1 MATTPLQRTNVTS
14 MSTKAIFCEPC
25 VWDGK
30 FGCPLC
36 SFQGKD
42 TGYLKKHYQS
52 EEHRKEFLK
61 RMKGP
66 DANSSFYE
74 KDEDE
79 TEQEYSKRAGLAF
92 VLGVLPSY
100 VSVTEK
106 YGTFWF
112 SHALKKSHRDSLSSR
127 ERRGE
132 VGLLSPQQYAHAFGK
147 ISGHSMFFA
156 YETNKFSRS
165 FGSYPSFSNFW
176 ENYGKVPD
184 EEKRFNDQFLE
195 GQTTREIFD
204 LDSSR
209 LSKEEAEELDIPQL
223 FMKLRQEFEKE
234 EKLKFFILEA
244 CGQEGEK
251 YKVSYHIIV
260 SKVHYDIV
268 RMGKSVSDFVDFL
281 KKTKEGS
288 VLAELIDKQIYTRN
302 RTIRSPWSIKHEGK
316 RRLIPIK
323 EQMDLDPINFFATPD
338 ADIWYQEEQYEEEE
352 NPIGSKLTIES
363 NGEYEDVLMSFVEE
377 KLDGVFDV
385 QREGNGWRLQRQDEQ
400 ANFCPFCERE
410 HDGDNYRAH
419 VWNDRLWVKCFRYG
433 KCVPITAAP
442 KTRGTTQKIVLEK
455 VPELKAD
462 FCYNSSVSRP
472 VYFEK
477 KCFAV
482 RGAMGTGK
490 TKALEMYLKLHQ
502 QARVLSVTYRRT
514 LARETSCNLPGFKN
528 YEDEGSGRIW
538 GKRIVVQV
546 DSLHRVFGQFDL
558 LVLDEV
564 TYTLSRLLCDVSEK
578 NACWRHFKHFVQNTP
593 NILLMDKNLDQPT
606 VDFFEKLGAPCY
618 VSRNEYKAHSKK
630 KVLVSPSFLEFKE
643 KLLDELSNGKKICFP
658 CSSKKKLLLVC
669 HEAKEAGHRVL
680 WYTGDGKS
688 EDVWLEEWD
697 EYDLVAYTPTISA
710 GVSYEQKHFDKIY
723 GYFSSRSCCA
733 EEAEQMMFRVRDIA
747 DNEIVL
753 GFDNR
758 GSNCPVTRQGII
770 DELEIKD
777 SASFALSGVEWDIVR
792 GKLVDSP
799 KTDAYVSSVLRRN
812 ISRKNM
818 TGALLGLLAEQGA
831 NIEFLPS
838 SIRGK
843 ELEELRE
850 DTKFLQ
856 KKIDFEGAKKTC
868 ESVSLDRERFS
879 FLCSKRDKSENE
891 IASCRKFMVA
901 HSFEVEQ
908 ETLTPEFV
916 LEYSGK
922 EKIFQNQRL
931 AFAGSKAE
939 QKERLTRAVEK
950 KTQDKRFTKFEKR
963 LGMSYN
969 LERVVY
975 ARRLF
980 YWLGYGSTTTREK
993 KSKEEMS
1000 MRLEKIRKMVK
1011 KSKHFQTLLGKMP
1024 DDEQYMV
1031 RWINDILRRMF
1042 DCYIAKTSRGKSFSW
1057 ELMFLSPWRHN
1068 GETTSLPKK
1077 RIKNSEV
1084 CPSPF

>member
-1 MATTPLQRTNVTS
+1 MATTPLQTTNKFNIS
-14 MSTKAIFCEPC
+14 PKANFSEPI
-25 VWDGK
+25 VWDEK

-36 SFQGKD
+36 SFEGRNQGD
-42 TGYLKKHYQS
+42 LKKHYQNPS
-52 EEHRKEFLK
+52 HQEAYLE
-61 RMKGP
+61 RMKSPGS
-66 DANSSFYE
+66 ASSFYE
-74 KDEDE
+74 REENE
-79 TEQEYSKRAGLAF
+79 TEHEYAKRTALAF

-106 YGTFWF
+106 YGAFWF
-112 SHALKKSHRDSLSSR
+112 SHALSKRHKNSLSSR
-127 ERRGE
+127 EKRGE
-132 VGLLSPQQYAHAFGK
+132 VGLLSPQKYAHAFGK

-156 YETNKFSRS
+156 YETSKYSRS
-165 FGSYPSFSNFW
+165 FGSYPSFSDFW

-195 GQTTREIFD
+195 GQAAREIFD
-204 LDSSR
+204 LDSSS
-209 LSKEEAEELDIPQL
+209 LSKEEAETLNIPQL

-234 EKLKFFILEA
+234 TKLKFFILEA
-244 CGQEGEK
+244 CGQEGDK

-268 RMGKSVSDFVDFL
+268 KMGKNISEFVDFL
-281 KKTKEGS
+281 KKSKEGS
-288 VLAELIDKQIYTRN
+288 ILAELIDKQIYTRN

-316 RRLIPIK
+316 RRLVPIK
-323 EQMDLDPINFFATPD
+323 EHMDFDPINFFATPD
-338 ADIWYQEEQYEEEE
+338 AHIWYQEEHEDEEEQRE
-352 NPIGSKLTIES
+352 DTRLTMES
-363 NGEYEDVLMSFVEE
+363 NGEYEDILLSFVEE
-377 KLDGVFDV
+377 KLGGVFDV
-385 QREGNGWRLQRQDEQ
+385 QREGNGWRIQRQDEQ
-400 ANFCPFCERE
+400 SNFCPFCERDHE
-410 HDGDNYRAH
+410 ADNYRAH
-419 VWNDRLWVKCFRYG
+419 VWNNRLWVKCFRYG
-433 KCVPITAAP
+433 KCVPMTAAP
-442 KTRGTTQKIVLEK
+442 KTRGTAQKIVFEK

-528 YEDEGSGRIW
+528 YEDEGSGRIR

-564 TYTLSRLLCDVSEK
+564 TYMLSRLLCDVSEK

-606 VDFFEKLGAPCY
+606 IDFFEKLGVPCY

-630 KVLVSPSFLEFKE
+630 KVLISPSFLEFKE
-643 KLLDELSNGKKICFP
+643 KLLDELSDGKKICFP

-669 HEAKEAGHRVL
+669 HEAKEAGYRVL

-688 EDVWLEEWD
+688 EDVWLEQWD

-710 GVSYEQKHFDKIY
+710 GVSYEEKHFDKVY

-733 EEAEQMMFRVRDIA
+733 EEAEQMMFRVRDIS
-747 DNEIVL
+747 DNEITV

-758 GSNCPVTRQGII
+758 GSNCPVTRREII
-770 DELEIKD
+770 NDLEIKD
-777 SASFALSGVEWDIVR
+777 SASFALSGIEWDIVC

-799 KTDAYVSSVLRRN
+799 KTDAYISSVLRRN

-818 TGALLGLLAEQGA
+818 AGALLGLLAEQGA

-838 SIRGK
+838 YIRGR
-843 ELEELRE
+843 ELETLRE

-879 FLCSKRDKSENE
+879 FLCSKRDKTDDE
-891 IASCRKFMVA
+891 ISSCRKFMVA
-901 HSFEVEQ
+901 HSFEIEQ
-908 ETLTPEFV
+908 EDLTPEFV

-939 QKERLTRAVEK
+939 QKERLTDAIDK
-950 KTQDKRFTKFEKR
+950 KTRDKRFTKFEKR
-963 LGMSYN
+963 LGISCN
-969 LERVVY
+969 LERVIY

-993 KSKEEMS
+993 KSKEEMAS
-1000 MRLEKIRKMVK
+1000 RLEKILKMVK
-1011 KSKHFQTLLGKMP
+1011 KSRHFQTLLGKLP
-1024 DDEQYMV
+1024 EDEQYTM
-1031 RWINDILRRMF
+1031 RWVNDILRRMF
-1042 DCYIAKTSRGKSFSW
+1042 DCYIARTSRSKEYKW
-1057 ELMFLSPWRHN
+1057 ELLFTSLWKHN
-1068 GETTSLPKK
+1068 GETTSVPKK
-1077 RIKNSEV
+1077 TIKVLEV
-1084 CPSPF
+1084 YPNPF

>member
-1 MATTPLQRTNVTS
+1 
-14 MSTKAIFCEPC
+14 MSTKAVFSEPC

-30 FGCPLC
+30 HGCPLC
-36 SFQGKD
+36 SFKGKD
-42 TGYLKKHYQS
+42 IGDLKKHYQS
-52 EEHRKEFLK
+52 EEHREVFVK

-66 DANSSFYE
+66 DASSSFYE
-74 KDEDE
+74 KEEDE
-79 TEQEYSKRAGLAF
+79 TEQEYSKRVGLAY

-100 VSVTEK
+100 ISVTEK

-127 ERRGE
+127 EKRGE
-132 VGLLSPQQYAHAFGK
+132 VGLLSPQQYAHAFGNF
-147 ISGHSMFFA
+147 SGHEMFFA
-156 YETNKFSRS
+156 YETNKYSRS
-165 FGSYPSFSNFW
+165 FGSYPSFPDFW
-176 ENYGKVPD
+176 ENYGKVSD

-195 GQTTREIFD
+195 GYPCREIFD
-204 LDSSR
+204 LDSSS
-209 LSKEEAEELDIPQL
+209 LSKEEAEKLGIPQL
-223 FMKLRQEFEKE
+223 FMKLRREFEGE
-234 EKLKFFILEA
+234 TKLEFFILEA

-268 RMGKSVSDFVDFL
+268 RMGKSIDEFIKFL

-302 RTIRSPWSIKHEGK
+302 RTIRSPWSIKYEGK
-316 RRLIPIK
+316 RRLVPIK
-323 EQMDLDPINFFATPD
+323 EQMDTNPINFFATPG
-338 ADIWYQEEQYEEEE
+338 AYFYGEGETYEEEE
-352 NPIGSKLTIES
+352 QKDDSRLTIES
-363 NGEYEDVLMSFVEE
+363 NGEYEDVLLSFVEE
-377 KLDGVFDV
+377 RLEGVFDV
-385 QREGNGWRLQRQDEQ
+385 RKEGNGWRIQRQDGQ
-400 ANFCPFCERE
+400 SNFCPFCERE
-410 HDGDNYRAH
+410 HDSDNYRAH
-419 VWNDRLWVKCFRYG
+419 VWSDRLWVKCFRYG

-442 KTRGTTQKIVLEK
+442 KTKKIPQKVALEK
-455 VPELKAD
+455 VPELRAD

-528 YEDEGSGRIW
+528 YEDEGSGQIW

-630 KVLVSPSFLEFKE
+630 KVFVSPNFLEFKE
-643 KLLDELSNGKKICFP
+643 KLLDELSDGKKICFP

-669 HEAKEAGHRVL
+669 HEAKEAGHKVL

-688 EDVWLEEWD
+688 EDVWLEEWNQ
-697 EYDLVAYTPTISA
+697 YDLVAYTPTISA
-710 GVSYEQKHFDKIY
+710 GVSYEEKHFDKVY

-747 DNEIVL
+747 DNEITL

-758 GSNCPVTRQGII
+758 GSNCPVTRQEII
-770 DELEIKD
+770 SDLETKD
-777 SASFALSGVEWDIVR
+777 SASFALSGIEWDIVR

-812 ISRKNM
+812 ISRRNM
-818 TGALLGLLAEQGA
+818 SGALLGLLVEQGA
-831 NIEFLPS
+831 NIEFLPNL
-838 SIRGK
+838 IRGR
-843 ELEELRE
+843 ELEALRE

-856 KKIDFEGAKKTC
+856 KKIDLEGAKKTC
-868 ESVSLDRERFS
+868 ESASLEREKFS
-879 FLCSKRDKSENE
+879 FLCSKRDKTEDE

-922 EKIFQNQRL
+922 EKIFSNQRL
-931 AFAGSKAE
+931 AFSGSKAE

-963 LGMSYN
+963 LGISCN
-969 LERVVY
+969 LEKVIY

-993 KSKEEMS
+993 KSKEEMAA
-1000 MRLEKIRKMVK
+1000 RLEKIRKMVK
-1011 KSKHFQTLLGKMP
+1011 KSRHFQTLLGKMP
-1024 DDEQYMV
+1024 EDERYTT
-1031 RWINDILRRMF
+1031 RWINDILRKMF
-1042 DCYIAKTSRGKSFSW
+1042 DCYITKTSRNKYFSW
-1057 ELMFLSPWRHN
+1057 ELVFTSPWKHN
-1068 GETTSLPKK
+1068 GETVPLSKK
-1077 RIKNSEV
+1077 RMEV
-1084 CPSPF
+1084 PEFYPSPF